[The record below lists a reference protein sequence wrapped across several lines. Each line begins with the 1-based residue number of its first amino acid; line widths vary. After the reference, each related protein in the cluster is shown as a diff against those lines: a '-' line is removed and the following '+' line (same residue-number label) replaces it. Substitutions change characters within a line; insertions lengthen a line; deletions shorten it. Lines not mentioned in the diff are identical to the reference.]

1 MDRQIVA
8 ELAPTGMLRAAINMG
23 NFLLVTG
30 KTASGDPAGVAPD
43 MAAEIASRLGV
54 PVRYVPYE
62 RPSTLADAAGTNAWD
77 IGLIGAEPQ
86 RAAKIAFTDAYCEIE
101 ATYLVHPNSPFNS
114 VADVDKPGVR
124 ISVRRGAAYCLWL
137 ERNIKQATVMSFEA
151 ADAPLNQFIA
161 EKLDALAALKPGLLD
176 DIKKVPGGKILP
188 GHFMTVQQAI
198 GTGKPNTAGAK
209 FLQEFVTGAKKSGLV
224 ARLIEKHHVAGLSV
238 AS

>member
-8 ELAPTGMLRAAINMG
+8 ELAPTGVLRAAINMG

-30 KTASGDPAGVAPD
+30 KTASGDPSGVAPD
-43 MAAEIASRLGV
+43 MAAEIAKQLGV

-114 VADVDKPGVR
+114 EADVDKPGVR

-198 GTGKPNTAGAK
+198 GTGKPNAAGAK
-209 FLQEFVTGAKKSGLV
+209 YLQGFVADAKKSGLV

>member
-8 ELAPTGMLRAAINMG
+8 ELAPTGVLRAAINMG

-30 KTASGDPAGVAPD
+30 KTASGDPQGVSPD

-101 ATYLVHPNSPFNS
+101 ATYLVHPGSPLNS
-114 VADVDKPGVR
+114 VADVDRAGVR
-124 ISVRRGAAYCLWL
+124 IAVRRGAAYCLWL
-137 ERNIKQATVMSFEA
+137 ERNIKHATVMSFEA
-151 ADAPLNQFIA
+151 ADAPLNQFVA
-161 EKLDALAALKPGLLD
+161 EKLDALAALKPGLLED
-176 DIKKVPGGKILP
+176 VKKVAGGRILP
-188 GHFMTVQQAI
+188 GSFMTVQQAI
-198 GTGKPNTAGAK
+198 GTAKPNEAGAR
-209 FLQEFVTGAKKSGLV
+209 FLQEFVTDAKKSGLV

-238 AS
+238 AP

>member
-8 ELAPTGMLRAAINMG
+8 ELAPTGTLRAAINMG

-30 KTASGDPAGVAPD
+30 KTDSGDPSGVAPD
-43 MAAEIASRLGV
+43 MAAEIAKRLGV

-101 ATYLVHPNSPFNS
+101 ATYLMHPGSPFKS
-114 VADVDKPGVR
+114 VADVDRPGVR

-137 ERNIKQATVMSFEA
+137 ERNIKHATVLSFEE

-161 EKLDALAALKPGLLD
+161 EKLDALAALKPGLMED
-176 DIKKVPGGKILP
+176 VKKVPGGTIVP

-198 GTGKPNTAGAK
+198 GTGKPNAAAAK
-209 FLQEFVTGAKKSGLV
+209 FLQEFVTDAKKSGLV
-224 ARLIEKHHVAGLSV
+224 ARLIEKHRVAGLSV

>member
-8 ELAPTGMLRAAINMG
+8 ELAPTGVLRAAINMG

-30 KTASGDPAGVAPD
+30 KTASGDPSGVAPD
-43 MAAEIASRLGV
+43 MAAEIAKRLGV

-62 RPSTLADAAGTNAWD
+62 RPSTLADAAGTNTWD

-86 RAAKIAFTDAYCEIE
+86 RAAKIAFSDAYCEIE
-101 ATYLVHPNSPFNS
+101 ATYLVHPDSPLKS
-114 VADVDKPGVR
+114 VADVDRAGVR
-124 ISVRRGAAYCLWL
+124 IAVRRGAAYCLWL
-137 ERNIKQATVMSFEA
+137 ERNIKHATVMSFEA

-209 FLQEFVTGAKKSGLV
+209 FLQEFVTDAKKSGLV

>member
-8 ELAPTGMLRAAINMG
+8 ELAPTGVLRAAINMG

-30 KTASGDPAGVAPD
+30 KTASGDPSGVAPD
-43 MAAEIASRLGV
+43 MAAEIAKRLGV

-62 RPSTLADAAGTNAWD
+62 RPSTLADAAGTNTWD

-86 RAAKIAFTDAYCEIE
+86 RAAKIAFSDAYCEIE
-101 ATYLVHPNSPFNS
+101 ATYLVHPNSLLKS
-114 VADVDKPGVR
+114 VADVDRAGVR
-124 ISVRRGAAYCLWL
+124 IAVRRGAAYCLWL
-137 ERNIKQATVMSFEA
+137 ERNIKHATVMSFEA

-209 FLQEFVTGAKKSGLV
+209 FLQEFVTDAKKSGLV